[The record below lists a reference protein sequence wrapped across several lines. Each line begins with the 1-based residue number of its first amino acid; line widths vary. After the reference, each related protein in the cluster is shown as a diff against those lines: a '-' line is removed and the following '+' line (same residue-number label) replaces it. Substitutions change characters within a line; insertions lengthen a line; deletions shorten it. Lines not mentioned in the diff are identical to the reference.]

1 VRKVFVKLI
10 IAIACLMLLMTR
22 PAFAEASAAVLAN
35 GAKVFSA
42 NCAACHANGN
52 NVINASK
59 SLKADAL
66 HQYSMDTLDAI
77 VNQVTNGKSAM
88 PAFKNRLSDDQIQ
101 AVAEYV
107 LDQSAKG
114 WKA

>member
-1 VRKVFVKLI
+1 MNKVFATLAI
-10 IAIACLMLLMTR
+10 SIALFLLMIR
-22 PAFAEASAAVLAN
+22 PVWAEASADVLAN

-59 SLKADAL
+59 NLKAEAL
-66 HQYSMDTLDAI
+66 HQYGMDSLDSI
-77 VNQVTNGKSAM
+77 INQVTNGKSAM
-88 PAFKNRLSDDQIQ
+88 PAFKNRLSDAQIQ
-101 AVAEYV
+101 AVAKYV
-107 LDQSAKG
+107 LNQSEKG

>member
-1 VRKVFVKLI
+1 MSKVLAKLV
-10 IAIACLMLLMTR
+10 IAIACLMLLTR
-22 PAFAEASAAVLAN
+22 PALADASADVLAN
-35 GAKVFSA
+35 GAKIFSA
-42 NCAACHANGN
+42 NCAACHANGS

-66 HQYSMDTLDAI
+66 HQYNMDSLDAV

-88 PAFKNRLSDDQIQ
+88 PAFKNRLSDAQIQ